1 MRRVSPMGFF
11 IAVSL
16 AAATFSQVPPTAV
29 APKPPAPARSTKPA
43 PVTGLDVTV
52 TDAAGKPVE
61 GAFVIAIP
69 VQGAYRP
76 FGELAPEKVRSTL
89 TGRDGKAKLES
100 LPPGPWTVGVHAR
113 GFVEQSL
120 KRVASGPLT
129 VRLKKGGVITG
140 VVRDGDARRPVAGAR
155 VGVVGGMLLPS
166 AWSQDAAGNEATTDP
181 SGRFRL
187 EGIGRSPVTIQA
199 RARGFGRAE
208 RTDVRAGVSIEIFL
222 FPGASVSGVVRDD
235 AGRPVAGAE
244 VRAEGDESWV
254 APPPERSDARGE
266 FHMDGIQPG
275 EYTVVGR
282 AGGRA
287 PGMAVAVVEPDGQ
300 ASVSLTVSDGGYA
313 IGRIVDA
320 EGRPVPGRVRVESWN
335 GRNLPAFASDALA
348 AEARADGSF
357 ALGPL
362 PLGSLG
368 IAASAPR
375 FSPRPVDAEVAARSQ
390 TVDLGEIAL
399 DPGLAIRGR
408 VHDREDNGIAGA
420 EVRATRHGA
429 AGTPSE
435 GEAAS
440 EADGGFFVGGLEA
453 GSHDVW
459 ATAPGYAPAEA
470 TATSGGEPV
479 DLVMDPG
486 GEIAGRV
493 VDADGSPVEDAHVS
507 AEDESRLPG
516 PGRFKSGRSD
526 EGDGRFILR
535 DVAAGKYS
543 LLVRAGTRGEA
554 SVADVRV
561 GAGRTTNVGTIT
573 LGGGGTLQGVVVDS
587 GGNGIPGATVG
598 AERDANRRYGQ
609 IQTQT
614 GSTGAFELR
623 GVPIGMV
630 YVSASHPAYAPAPPV
645 TATVDPD
652 KEPAPVRIV
661 LPRGGK
667 IEGRALYRDGRPFVG
682 GRVSWYA
689 MDSRGCGVGGETAAI
704 GPDGSFVLDH
714 VPAGRT
720 MVTLMAF
727 TPASPMVYGSSTNI
741 LTSVASRE
749 VDVREAE
756 TSSVDL
762 PLRDVVVAGH
772 VTRGGLPEPG
782 VLVSVMSAEG
792 GSVMTWVGSSAGR
805 PASAGPA
812 PLAGTTRD
820 DGSYELLV
828 FTPGAAYVELHGGGQ
843 GYPARQVDIPDA
855 DRFELDLEIGSAT
868 VSGIVVDRDGGA
880 PVAGASVVLR
890 LEGGMGGSG
899 GESAPDGR
907 FTIAVEPGEYRLE
920 ARARDRQ
927 ATSQSLSV
935 GASGV
940 TDLRI
945 EMERGLEI
953 RGRLLDVS
961 GRPAS
966 GYLTLA
972 TAADGEGFGY
982 DNSAADGGFRIGGL
996 ASKPYAI
1003 VGGSKLSGYA
1013 LRPGVTPGGEPL
1025 VLTLQPAGR
1034 IAVHVIDPAGQPVKD
1049 AYPRVETVDGARVR
1063 MPGRSSGPTDA
1074 NGIYELAC
1082 PAGTVGVSVRT
1093 DAGSGQG
1100 TASVRPGE
1108 ATSLTVVLEPTPP
1121 KQH

>member
-1 MRRVSPMGFF
+1 
-11 IAVSL
+11 
-16 AAATFSQVPPTAV
+16 
-29 APKPPAPARSTKPA
+29 
-43 PVTGLDVTV
+43 
-52 TDAAGKPVE
+52 
-61 GAFVIAIP
+61 
-69 VQGAYRP
+69 
-76 FGELAPEKVRSTL
+76 
-89 TGRDGKAKLES
+89 
-100 LPPGPWTVGVHAR
+100 
-113 GFVEQSL
+113 
-120 KRVASGPLT
+120 
-129 VRLKKGGVITG
+129 
-140 VVRDGDARRPVAGAR
+140 
-155 VGVVGGMLLPS
+155 
-166 AWSQDAAGNEATTDP
+166 
-181 SGRFRL
+181 
-187 EGIGRSPVTIQA
+187 
-199 RARGFGRAE
+199 
-208 RTDVRAGVSIEIFL
+208 
-222 FPGASVSGVVRDD
+222 
-235 AGRPVAGAE
+235 
-244 VRAEGDESWV
+244 
-254 APPPERSDARGE
+254 
-266 FHMDGIQPG
+266 
-275 EYTVVGR
+275 
-282 AGGRA
+282 
-287 PGMAVAVVEPDGQ
+287 
-300 ASVSLTVSDGGYA
+300 
-313 IGRIVDA
+313 
-320 EGRPVPGRVRVESWN
+320 
-335 GRNLPAFASDALA
+335 
-348 AEARADGSF
+348 
-357 ALGPL
+357 
-362 PLGSLG
+362 
-368 IAASAPR
+368 
-375 FSPRPVDAEVAARSQ
+375 
-390 TVDLGEIAL
+390 
-399 DPGLAIRGR
+399 
-408 VHDREDNGIAGA
+408 
-420 EVRATRHGA
+420 
-429 AGTPSE
+429 
-435 GEAAS
+435 
-440 EADGGFFVGGLEA
+440 
-453 GSHDVW
+453 
-459 ATAPGYAPAEA
+459 
-470 TATSGGEPV
+470 
-479 DLVMDPG
+479 
-486 GEIAGRV
+486 
-493 VDADGSPVEDAHVS
+493 
-507 AEDESRLPG
+507 
-516 PGRFKSGRSD
+516 
-526 EGDGRFILR
+526 
-535 DVAAGKYS
+535 
-543 LLVRAGTRGEA
+543 
-554 SVADVRV
+554 
-561 GAGRTTNVGTIT
+561 
-573 LGGGGTLQGVVVDS
+573 
-587 GGNGIPGATVG
+587 
-598 AERDANRRYGQ
+598 
-609 IQTQT
+609 
-614 GSTGAFELR
+614 
-623 GVPIGMV
+623 
-630 YVSASHPAYAPAPPV
+630 
-645 TATVDPD
+645 
-652 KEPAPVRIV
+652 
-661 LPRGGK
+661 
-667 IEGRALYRDGRPFVG
+667 
-682 GRVSWYA
+682 
-689 MDSRGCGVGGETAAI
+689 
-704 GPDGSFVLDH
+704 
-714 VPAGRT
+714 
-720 MVTLMAF
+720 
-727 TPASPMVYGSSTNI
+727 
-741 LTSVASRE
+741 
-749 VDVREAE
+749 
-756 TSSVDL
+756 
-762 PLRDVVVAGH
+762 VVVAGH